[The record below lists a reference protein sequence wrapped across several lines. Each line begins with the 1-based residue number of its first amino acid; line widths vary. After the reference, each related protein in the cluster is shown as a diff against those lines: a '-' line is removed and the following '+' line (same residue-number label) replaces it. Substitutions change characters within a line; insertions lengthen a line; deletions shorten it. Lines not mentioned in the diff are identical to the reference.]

1 VLWLVYT
8 LGWLPAL
15 AGAYAVRP
23 PPGPVPVLTAAGASG
38 ALAGSALAI
47 SLAILSAAY
56 LVAIRRPPTQ
66 RALLA
71 AAAGS
76 LLAALA
82 MPWLFSADV
91 YAYAYYGD
99 VALSGGNPYAH
110 GAPPHDPL
118 AAAAVAAWDGHVPPR
133 CVYGPVA
140 VAIAGLADFIGS
152 IAGAG
157 GQILLQRL
165 AAVTAYAFYAASV
178 LALVPDARARAV
190 FILNPVVIWTVAEGH
205 NDAAMVALLLAGLA
219 AGRERWLLLA
229 LAALVKI
236 PAAAVFS
243 QLRWRDRSAAA
254 ALVAVGYLP
263 LGVALYAARG
273 ELVSGAGTPWQS
285 PLGLLAATVGR
296 VPAVTAALIALGAV
310 ALAVRRLPPAERASA
325 FALAAWFALPNAYPW
340 YALWIVPL
348 ASRNPSS
355 IWSRAL
361 LAASLFAPA
370 RAIADAVFRASDR
383 AHAAVPIQPAM
394 IALEFLP
401 PLCVLAFVTLQR
413 RAAGAAAV
421 IVALLLW
428 IQAPAAAQGAP
439 PSPQPAAAPMTPG
452 SATPAPPVTP
462 SPAPAGTF
470 ASPSPSPSPSPGA
483 GVTPR
488 VPVPVPL
495 VPPPTPPEPA
505 TPTPTAGPLG
515 SPAPA
520 SGSPAPASGSP
531 VPASGSP
538 TPASG
543 SPEPSGPPANPS
555 PGPSGTSPPPAMSL
569 PLPANSAPPPTAV
582 PPTLVPTPNP
592 FSYIINPTPV
602 PASTPDGPHILQV
615 ELNDRRIR
623 AGGPL
628 LVRVITSANVV
639 GVEARALGRFIPIPQ
654 SSPGL
659 FALAYMMPGGIP
671 FWWLNRSYD
680 IVIAAATAD
689 GRQTSVSFPMLLTR

>member
-15 AGAYAVRP
+15 AGAYAVRR

-38 ALAGSALAI
+38 AFAGSALAI
-47 SLAILSAAY
+47 SLTLLGAAY
-56 LVAIRRPPTQ
+56 ISAIRRPPTQ
-66 RALLA
+66 RMLLA
-71 AAAGS
+71 AAGGS
-76 LLAALA
+76 VLAALA

-118 AAAAVAAWDGHVPPR
+118 TAAAVAAWDGQVPPR

-140 VAIAGLADFIGS
+140 VAIAGVADFIGMA
-152 IAGAG
+152 AGAG

-165 AAVTAYAFYAASV
+165 AAVAAYAFYAAYV
-178 LALVPDARARAV
+178 LALVPDARARAA
-190 FILNPVVIWTVAEGH
+190 FILNPVVIWSVAEGH

-219 AGRERWLLLA
+219 AGRGRWLLLA
-229 LAALVKI
+229 LAALVKL
-236 PAAAVFS
+236 PAVAAFS

-263 LGVALYAARG
+263 LGAALYAARG
-273 ELVSGAGTPWQS
+273 EFGSGAGPPWQS
-285 PLGLLAATVGR
+285 PLGLLAAAVGR
-296 VPAVTAALIALGAV
+296 VPAVAAALIALGAV
-310 ALAVRRLPPAERASA
+310 ALAVRRLPPAERAAA

-348 ASRNPSS
+348 AARNAAS

-361 LAASLFAPA
+361 LAATLFAPA
-370 RAIADAVFRASDR
+370 RAIADAAFGASER

-401 PLCVLAFVTLQR
+401 PLCVLAFVTLRR

-439 PSPQPAAAPMTPG
+439 PSPQPAAAPVTPS
-452 SATPAPPVTP
+452 SATPAPSSAP
-462 SPAPAGTF
+462 SPGPAGTF
-470 ASPSPSPSPSPGA
+470 ASPTPSPSPSPGA
-483 GVTPR
+483 GTTPS

-505 TPTPTAGPLG
+505 TPTPTAGPPG

-531 VPASGSP
+531 M
-538 TPASG
+538 
-543 SPEPSGPPANPS
+543 PSGPPANPS

-569 PLPANSAPPPTAV
+569 PPAASSAPPATAI
-582 PPTLVPTPNP
+582 PPTPLPTPVPTPYP

-671 FWWLNRSYD
+671 FWWLNRSYN